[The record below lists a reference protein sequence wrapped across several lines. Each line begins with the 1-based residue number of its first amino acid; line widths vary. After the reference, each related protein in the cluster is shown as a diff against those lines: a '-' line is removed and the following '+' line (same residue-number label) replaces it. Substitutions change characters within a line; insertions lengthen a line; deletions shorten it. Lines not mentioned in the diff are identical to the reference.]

1 MTNGQFES
9 PVVMNHGETYNEKEV
24 LQDRYPYVICPEC
37 LSQNTEVVRKHR
49 GPCEDFHTGD
59 HSTKRNGIWVY
70 DVVRANY
77 QCKDCK
83 CEYYQW
89 LATDRHFLFSDIEI
103 DEDVRNTLLCLFFI
117 ILFVA
122 VWVFS
127 WGSINDD
134 SPWWIVALAITGP
147 LGTVVTVLI
156 GAEVISG

>member
-9 PVVMNHGETYNEKEV
+9 PVVMNHGETYNEKAV
-24 LQDRYPYVICPEC
+24 LQERYPYTICPEC

-49 GPCEDFHTGD
+49 GPCKDFNTGD
-59 HSTKRNGIWVY
+59 HATRRKGIWVY

-103 DEDVRNTLLCLFFI
+103 DEDARNCLLWFLFL
-117 ILFVA
+117 ILFV
-122 VWVFS
+122 VIWLFS
-127 WGSINDD
+127 WCALTDD
-134 SPWWIVALAITGP
+134 SPWWLDCLAVIGPVGVFATFTGGWGAIT
-147 LGTVVTVLI
+147 
-156 GAEVISG
+156 